1 MDIIKIKKDMS
12 MIGRQKQKNNSAK
25 GVALIVVILV
35 LAFMLTIG
43 LVLLTVTATG
53 PQVAGNIRTQQQAF
67 DAAEAGFDASWLTI
81 EDFFT
86 NDAWTSF
93 DGHYLKEPLGIDLP
107 TSQNYFRKLTDL
119 EVLNLLDPD
128 DDGTCDYANVIFF
141 KQPYHYD
148 EGGELDLT
156 YSYTAFLIDDE
167 AAGGSPDPG
176 DALLVCIGLVRRG
189 DNITTSRLEI
199 GLAIQLPGTTY

>member
-1 MDIIKIKKDMS
+1 MERI
-12 MIGRQKQKNNSAK
+12 KNNSFTSIIRKQSPKKNSDK

-43 LVLLTVTATG
+43 LVLLTITATG

-81 EDFFT
+81 EDFFS

-93 DGHYLKEPLGIDLP
+93 DGHYLKEPFGIDLP
-107 TSQNYFRKLTDL
+107 TSPNYFRKLTDL
-119 EVLNLLDPD
+119 EVLNLLDAD
-128 DDGTCDYANVIFF
+128 DDGTCDYSNVIFF

-148 EGGELDLT
+148 ESGDLDLT

>member
-1 MDIIKIKKDMS
+1 MERIKNKKALSIIR
-12 MIGRQKQKNNSAK
+12 RQKLNINPDR

-43 LVLLTVTATG
+43 LVLLTITATG
-53 PQVAGNIRTQQQAF
+53 PRVAGNIRTQQQAF
-67 DAAEAGFDASWLTI
+67 NAAEAGFDASWLAI

-93 DGHYLKEPLGIDLP
+93 DGHYLKEPYGIDLP

-119 EVLNLLDPD
+119 ELLNLLDPD
-128 DDGTCDYANVIFF
+128 DDGTCDYANIIFF

-148 EGGELDLT
+148 EGGDLDLT
-156 YSYTAFLIDDE
+156 YRYTAFLIDDE
-167 AAGGSPDPG
+167 AAGGSADPG
-176 DALLVCIGLVRRG
+176 DALLVCIGLVSRG
-189 DNITTSRLEI
+189 ENITTSRLEI
-199 GLAIQLPGTTY
+199 GLAIQLPGATY